1 MDTLDGIEIINF
13 KSTDIPENSWTF
25 DGNSRIVA
33 EINEP
38 ETSISREFVFKTT
51 TSGGLFTVNA
61 DSGGNDRHLGIQID
75 GNIYSHV
82 YSGQDIHSTNINVLD
97 DNIHR
102 LIFTLGGNGTNIY
115 IDGELVANGPKVS
128 SDFHW
133 SNLIV
138 IGDDRGPNGNHNPK
152 GDSPDYFDGE
162 IFSYKQWDEE
172 LTFEQATGPA
182 SELPEPAHLILLD
195 QDPSLG
201 LTDLGTNPVPSS
213 ALVIE
218 GQPSLAVNVADEI
231 SSQVLVNIDDE
242 GDYTLTG
249 SSLLEPITLS
259 SDPGIVQEDITGSSL
274 SHGTD
279 GALAEIEAIIQSYS
293 PTDET
298 SDASITNFL
307 YSVGAEDNLMVYAE
321 TTLVDPLSLDHV
333 IVGSPNDLT
342 TDDSLEQLLGIN
354 DPMDDDILN
363 LIGLLIE
370 ENETSSMS
378 SDDDVMYMNFDP
390 APENMDTGIAETSDG
405 YTVYLTPEPGA
416 TTPEN
421 YG

>member
-1 MDTLDGIEIINF
+1 
-13 KSTDIPENSWTF
+13 
-25 DGNSRIVA
+25 
-33 EINEP
+33 
-38 ETSISREFVFKTT
+38 
-51 TSGGLFTVNA
+51 
-61 DSGGNDRHLGIQID
+61 
-75 GNIYSHV
+75 
-82 YSGQDIHSTNINVLD
+82 
-97 DNIHR
+97 
-102 LIFTLGGNGTNIY
+102 
-115 IDGELVANGPKVS
+115 LVANGPKVS

-293 PTDET
+293 PTDEA
-298 SDASITNFL
+298 SDALITNFL
-307 YSVGAEDNLMVYAE
+307 YSVEGEDNLIVYAE
-321 TTLVDPLSLDHV
+321 TTLVDPLSLDQV

-354 DPMDDDILN
+354 DPIDDDILN
-363 LIGLLIE
+363 LIGLSFE

-405 YTVYLTPEPGA
+405 YTVYLTLEPSA